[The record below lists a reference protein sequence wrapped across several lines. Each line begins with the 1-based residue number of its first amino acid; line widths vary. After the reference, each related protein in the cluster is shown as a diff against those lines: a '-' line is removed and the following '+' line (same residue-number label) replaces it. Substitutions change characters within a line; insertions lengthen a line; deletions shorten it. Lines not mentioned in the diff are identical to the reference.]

1 MACTSCDDCT
11 GITLPQGLQGP
22 TGATGPAGT
31 NGSNGT
37 NGVDGEVLVDT
48 IFSRES
54 TSATGG
60 LSEIDSVAIDIN
72 DIFNATGDGLE
83 FEVIMSFNY
92 VSGTNGGTAALHFED
107 GINSLQLRS
116 AGLGQGGFEAVVFTG
131 TIIRTSASTINY
143 NINVSQPA
151 TSVYSSPT
159 SVVGPVVERGSV
171 YTTTNPGTIN
181 NNSASLKLVAKGVL
195 NAGTNSIK
203 VEFFKVKALKKLT

>member
-22 TGATGPAGT
+22 TGPTGPAGT

-83 FEVIMSFNY
+83 FEVIMSYNY
-92 VSGTNGGTAALHFED
+92 VSSTHGGTAALHFED
-107 GINSLQLRS
+107 GVNSIQLRS
-116 AGLGQGGFEAVVFTG
+116 AGLGLGIEAVVFTG
-131 TIIRTSASTINY
+131 TIIRASASAINY
-143 NINVSQPA
+143 NITVAQPA
-151 TSVYSSPT
+151 SSVYSSPT
-159 SVVGPVVERGSV
+159 NTVGPVVERGTI

-181 NNSASLKLVAKGVL
+181 NNSASLKLAAKGVL

-203 VEFFKVKALKKLT
+203 VEFFKVKSLKKLT